1 MSDYTKNVDY
11 SVKDGLTPGD
21 PAKRIYGSELDAE
34 FDEIETAVASKVEK
48 ANGVHTG
55 TTTMENL
62 TLSGNL
68 TGVTID
74 GGTY

>member
-21 PAKRIYGSELDAE
+21 PAKRIYGSELDGE
-34 FDEIETAVASKVEK
+34 FDEIASSIATKVEK

-55 TTTMENL
+55 TTTMANL
-62 TLSGNL
+62 NLSGNL
-68 TGVTID
+68 NGASID